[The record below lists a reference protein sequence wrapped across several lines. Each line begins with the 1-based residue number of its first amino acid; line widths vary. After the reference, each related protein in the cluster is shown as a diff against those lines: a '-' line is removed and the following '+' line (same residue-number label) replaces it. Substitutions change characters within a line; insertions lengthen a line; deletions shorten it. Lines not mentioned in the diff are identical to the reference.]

1 MFEGNSVKAENSH
14 IEKNSIRKVLGLLMG
29 LGISLS
35 SPAFAYSPGKD
46 GVGTVTTAN
55 TVINTYYTVTAG
67 LTAGGSTVPLSS
79 VTGLSVGDV
88 LMLYQAQG
96 ATITTTNSAAYGAVT
111 ALNNAGRYELVSIVS
126 IAANTVTINT
136 DCSAGL
142 RYSYTN
148 GLTQAIRV
156 PQYTSLTV
164 SGAGS
169 ITSTAWNGTTGGVVA
184 AIVQNTA
191 SIGGAGITVAGQGF
205 RGGVLDNVTT
215 AAGTDVTLFVGA
227 SNADGGEKGE
237 SIAGFQ
243 TQYDALGGRYGR
255 GAPANGG
262 GGGDAHNGGG
272 GGGANGNN
280 GVAWTGSGIPS
291 LAGTGSS
298 VANWTAAWN
307 LEGAGFA
314 TSTSSGG
321 GRGGYTYGSANQ
333 DAVTVAPGTAS
344 WGGNSRRQRGGLG
357 GRPMT
362 NDVTGRLFFGGG
374 GGAGDANNTAGSS
387 GAAGG
392 GIVLLIANTINGGG
406 TINANGL
413 TAGNST
419 PAHNDAP
426 GGGGGGGSIVL
437 SGTVGALTLNAAG
450 GNGGNQLITG
460 AESEGPGG
468 GGGGGFIATSGGT
481 ASIVGGVGGTTG
493 SSSVTEFIVN
503 GATNAATGNTTT
515 GPALASLPIC
525 PNPITNFSIT
535 KTNGVVLPAT
545 LTSGQVTTYTLVV
558 SNNGPST
565 VIGALLQDP
574 AATGLTITAV
584 TCPSF
589 TGTTSLPVP
598 ANVTVANLTG
608 AGIPMPS
615 MASGSTITCNVTA
628 TVTAT
633 GF

>member
-1 MFEGNSVKAENSH
+1 MKTIKYENKPGSM
-14 IEKNSIRKVLGLLMG
+14 RCALVLLL
-29 LGISLS
+29 LS
-35 SPAFAYSPGKD
+35 CLTFALPAMAYSPGKD
-46 GVGTVTTAN
+46 GAGTVTTAN
-55 TVINTYYTVTAG
+55 TVINTYYTVTAA
-67 LTAGGSTVPLSS
+67 LTAGGNTVPLSS
-79 VTGLSVGDV
+79 VAGLSVGDV

-96 ATITTTNSAAYGAVT
+96 ATINTTNTAAYGAVS
-111 ALNNAGRYELVSIVS
+111 ALNSAGRYELVSIVS
-126 IAANTVTINT
+126 IAGSTVTINT
-136 DCSAGL
+136 DCSPGGL
-142 RYSYTN
+142 RFSYAN
-148 GLTQAIRV
+148 ARTQAIRV

-169 ITSTAWNGTTGGVVA
+169 ITATAWNGTTGGVVVA
-184 AIVQNTA
+184 LVQNTA

-205 RGGVLDNVTT
+205 RGGVLDNNTT

-227 SNADGGEKGE
+227 SDADGGAKGE

-243 TQYDALGGRYGR
+243 TEYDALGGRYAR

-262 GGGDAHNGGG
+262 GGGTAHNAGG

-291 LAGTGSS
+291 LAGTGST
-298 VANWTAAWN
+298 VANWTNAWN
-307 LEGAGFA
+307 LESAGFA

-333 DAVTVAPGTAS
+333 NAATVAPADAS
-344 WGGNSRRQRGGLG
+344 WGGNNRRQRGGLG
-357 GRPMT
+357 GRPLT

-374 GGAGDANNTAGSS
+374 GGAGDANNSAGSS

-392 GIVLLIANTINGGG
+392 GIVIIIATTINGGG
-406 TINANGL
+406 TISANGL

-419 PAHNDAP
+419 PNHNDAP

-437 SGTVGALTLNAAG
+437 SGTTSALALNANG
-450 GNGGNQLITG
+450 GNGGNQLINND
-460 AESEGPGG
+460 ESEGPGG

-481 ASIVGGVGGTTG
+481 ASIAGGSSGTT
-493 SSSVTEFIVN
+493 SSTAVTEFIVN

-545 LTSGQVTTYTLVV
+545 LTSGQTTTYTLVV
-558 SNNGPST
+558 TNNGPST
-565 VIGALLQDP
+565 VTGALLKDP
-574 AATGLTITAV
+574 VVTGLNITGV
-584 TCPSF
+584 SCLTF
-589 TGTTSLPVP
+589 TGATSAPLP
-598 ANVTVANLTG
+598 ANVTIANLIG
-608 AGIPMPS
+608 SGIPMPS
-615 MASGSTITCNVTA
+615 MGPASTITCTVTA

>member
-1 MFEGNSVKAENSH
+1 MHRF
-14 IEKNSIRKVLGLLMG
+14 L
-29 LGISLS
+29 SLIVFAVMS
-35 SPAFAYSPGKD
+35 FSPAVSAYSPGKD
-46 GVGTVTTAN
+46 GVGSVTTAN
-55 TVINTYYTVTAG
+55 TVINTYYQVTSG
-67 LTAGGSTVPLSS
+67 LTVGGNSVPLSS
-79 VTGLSVGDV
+79 VAGLSVGDV

-96 ATITTTNSAAYGAVT
+96 ATISTANAATYGTVSS
-111 ALNNAGRYELVSIVS
+111 LNNAGRYELVSIVS
-126 IAANTVTINT
+126 ITASTVTINT
-136 DCSAGL
+136 ACSPSGL
-142 RYSYTN
+142 RFSYTN

-156 PQYTSLTV
+156 PQFSSLTV

-169 ITSTAWNGTTGGVVA
+169 ITPPAWNGTTGGIVA

-191 SIGGAGITVAGQGF
+191 SIGGAGISVAGRGF

-215 AAGTDVTLFVGA
+215 AAGTDVTLFVGT

-243 TQYDALGGRYGR
+243 AQYDLLGGRYAR

-262 GGGDAHNGGG
+262 GGGTAHNAGG

-298 VANWTAAWN
+298 VANWTTAWN
-307 LEGAGFA
+307 LEAAGFA

-321 GRGGYTYGSANQ
+321 GRGGYTYASSNQ
-333 DAVTVAPGTAS
+333 DAVTLAPGTAA

-357 GRPMT
+357 GRPLT

-374 GGAGDANNTAGSS
+374 GGAGDANNSAGSS

-419 PAHNDAP
+419 PGHNDAP

-437 SGTVGALTLNAAG
+437 SGTVGAITLNAAG

-468 GGGGGFIATSGGT
+468 GGGGGFIATG
-481 ASIVGGVGGTTG
+481 GGTTSILG
-493 SSSVTEFIVN
+493 GNGGTTSSTAMTEFIVN
-503 GATNAATGNTTT
+503 GATNAAIGNTTG
-515 GPALASLPIC
+515 GPALTSLPIC
-525 PNPITNFSIT
+525 PNPITDFSIT
-535 KTNGVVLPAT
+535 KSNGVVLPAT
-545 LTSGQVTTYTLVV
+545 LTSGQSTTYALVV
-558 SNNGPST
+558 TNNGPST
-565 VIGALLQDP
+565 VAGALLQDP
-574 AATGLTITAV
+574 VVAGLNITAV
-584 TCPSF
+584 ACPSF
-589 TGTTSLPVP
+589 TGGTSLPLP
-598 ANVTVANLTG
+598 ANVTVANLIGT
-608 AGIPMPS
+608 GIPMPS
-615 MASGSTITCNVTA
+615 MAPGSTITCNVTA

>member
-1 MFEGNSVKAENSH
+1 
-14 IEKNSIRKVLGLLMG
+14 
-29 LGISLS
+29 
-35 SPAFAYSPGKD
+35 
-46 GVGTVTTAN
+46 
-55 TVINTYYTVTAG
+55 
-67 LTAGGSTVPLSS
+67 
-79 VTGLSVGDV
+79 
-88 LMLYQAQG
+88 
-96 ATITTTNSAAYGAVT
+96 
-111 ALNNAGRYELVSIVS
+111 
-126 IAANTVTINT
+126 
-136 DCSAGL
+136 
-142 RYSYTN
+142 
-148 GLTQAIRV
+148 
-156 PQYTSLTV
+156 
-164 SGAGS
+164 
-169 ITSTAWNGTTGGVVA
+169 
-184 AIVQNTA
+184 
-191 SIGGAGITVAGQGF
+191 
-205 RGGVLDNVTT
+205 
-215 AAGTDVTLFVGA
+215 
-227 SNADGGEKGE
+227 
-237 SIAGFQ
+237 
-243 TQYDALGGRYGR
+243 
-255 GAPANGG
+255 
-262 GGGDAHNGGG
+262 
-272 GGGANGNN
+272 
-280 GVAWTGSGIPS
+280 
-291 LAGTGSS
+291 
-298 VANWTAAWN
+298 
-307 LEGAGFA
+307 
-314 TSTSSGG
+314 
-321 GRGGYTYGSANQ
+321 
-333 DAVTVAPGTAS
+333 
-344 WGGNSRRQRGGLG
+344 
-357 GRPMT
+357 MT

-565 VIGALLQDP
+565 VTGALLRDP